1 MYIPAKLSEQIA
13 DIVPVFKLSNYYSTQ
28 GHSSN
33 GDGRP
38 PPLNLNP
45 WLGGLKG
52 IRKAI

>member
-1 MYIPAKLSEQIA
+1 MYLPAKPSKQMA
-13 DIVPVFKLSNYYSTQ
+13 DIVSVFKLSNYYSTQ

-38 PPLNLNP
+38 PPLNLN
-45 WLGGLKG
+45 LSLSGLKD